1 MNKTNQN
8 VAMTRKEAH
17 AILHKLSDAVSS
29 QWFQPG
35 ASPESTA
42 FFKEEM
48 QTALCTLDIAVH
60 GKRASCTGF
69 GFGLCRICY
78 LRYGSYTVLLRGMIT
93 PATLRSRRK
102 AVHSC

>member
-8 VAMTRKEAH
+8 AAMTRKEAH
-17 AILHKLSDAVSS
+17 AMPHKLSDAVSS

-42 FFKEEM
+42 FFEEM
-48 QTALCTLDIAVH
+48 QAAFCTLDIAVH

-69 GFGLCRICY
+69 FGLCRICY
-78 LRYGSYTVLLRGMIT
+78 LRYISYTVLLRGMIP
-93 PATLRSRRK
+93 PATPRSRRK